1 LVGSEGPPVA
11 PASMGNLV
19 YNGYMITVI
28 IAGGSGTRLWPLST
42 STKPKQ
48 LLKLVN
54 DYTMVQNTY
63 NRATTFSKEIYVVP
77 DESLVT
83 LLKQQLPVLDDEH
96 IISEPGRRGTANCII
111 AALAHIAK
119 NHKDHDEPIA
129 FISADHQVRD
139 VDGFG
144 RSFEKAGEA
153 SVALNDIAL
162 IGVEPTFPATGFGY
176 IERGDE
182 TNDEGVYRV
191 ESFKEKPDFDTAR
204 KYMHAGN
211 YLWNCGYFVGSINT
225 FLATMKTSAP
235 DLLKRYETLLKL
247 DDKTPDYVKAY
258 QAFES
263 DSIDYALIEKA
274 KQLVVIPAT
283 FDWMDVGNFK
293 DLHDVNEQDESGNYL
308 YGNKIH
314 QIEVENA
321 YIRNEEEK
329 DIAIIGLDNVVV
341 VNTPDGLLVARK
353 DLAPKIGDIA
363 KKIQGS

>member
-1 LVGSEGPPVA
+1 
-11 PASMGNLV
+11 
-19 YNGYMITVI
+19 MITVI

-77 DESLVT
+77 DESLVE
-83 LLKQQLPVLDDEH
+83 LLKQQLPVLDGEH
-96 IISEPGRRGTANCII
+96 IISEPGRRGTANCIV

-119 NHKDHDEPIA
+119 NHADYDEPIA

-144 RSFEKAGEA
+144 RSFERAGEA
-153 SVALNDIAL
+153 STELGEIAL
-162 IGVEPTFPATGFGY
+162 IGIEPSFPATGFGY
-176 IERGDE
+176 IERGNEMSDAA
-182 TNDEGVYRV
+182 DVYSV
-191 ESFKEKPDFDTAR
+191 KSFKEKPDFDTAR

-211 YLWNCGYFVGSINT
+211 YLWNCGYFVGSVNT
-225 FLATMKTSAP
+225 FLKTMKTSAP
-235 DLLKRYETLLKL
+235 TLLKRYEALMKL
-247 DDKTPDYVKAY
+247 DDGTKEYVAKY
-258 QAFES
+258 QSFEN

-274 KQLVVIPAT
+274 KDLVVIPAT

-293 DLHDVNEQDESGNYL
+293 DLHDVNEQDELGNYV
-308 YGNKIH
+308 YGDKVH
-314 QIEVENA
+314 QIEVENT
-321 YIRNEEEK
+321 YVRNEEDK
-329 DIAIIGLDNVVV
+329 HIAIIGLDNVVV

-353 DLAPKIGDIA
+353 DLAPRVGEIA

>member
-1 LVGSEGPPVA
+1 
-11 PASMGNLV
+11 
-19 YNGYMITVI
+19 MITVI

-42 STKPKQ
+42 SAKPKQ

-63 NRATTFSKEIYVVP
+63 NRATTFSKEIYVIP
-77 DESLVT
+77 DETIVK

-119 NHKDHDEPIA
+119 NHPDHDEPIA

-139 VDGFG
+139 VEGFG
-144 RSFEKAGEA
+144 RSFIKAGEA
-153 SVALNDIAL
+153 SKALKEIAL
-162 IGVEPTFPATGFGY
+162 IGIEPTFPATGFGY
-176 IERGDE
+176 IERGAE
-182 TNDEGVYRV
+182 TSQESVYEV
-191 ESFKEKPDFDTAR
+191 KSFKEKPDFDTAR

-211 YLWNCGYFVGSINT
+211 YLWNCGYFVGSVNT
-225 FLATMKTSAP
+225 FLQTMKSSAP
-235 DLLKRYETLLKL
+235 ALLERYEALMGL
-247 DDKTPDYVKAY
+247 DDGTKEYVDTY
-258 QAFES
+258 QSFES

-274 KQLVVIPAT
+274 KKLVVTPAT

-293 DLHDVNEQDESGNYL
+293 DLHDVNEQDEIGNYIC
-308 YGNKIH
+308 GDKVH
-314 QIEVENA
+314 MIEVENA
-321 YIRNEEEK
+321 YVRNEEEK

-353 DLAPKIGDIA
+353 DLAPKVGDIA
-363 KKIQGS
+363 KKIQS

>member
-1 LVGSEGPPVA
+1 
-11 PASMGNLV
+11 
-19 YNGYMITVI
+19 MITVI

-42 STKPKQ
+42 SARPKQ

-77 DESLVT
+77 DESLVK

-119 NHKDHDEPIA
+119 NHPDHDEPIA

-139 VDGFG
+139 VEGFG
-144 RSFEKAGEA
+144 RSFIKAGEA
-153 SVALNDIAL
+153 SKALKEIAL
-162 IGVEPTFPATGFGY
+162 IGIEPTFPATGFGY
-176 IERGDE
+176 IERGAE
-182 TNDEGVYRV
+182 TSQESVYEV
-191 ESFKEKPDFDTAR
+191 KSFKEKPDFDTAR

-211 YLWNCGYFVGSINT
+211 YLWNCGYFVGSVNT
-225 FLATMKTSAP
+225 FLQTMKSSAP
-235 DLLKRYETLLKL
+235 ALLERYEALMGL
-247 DDKTPDYVKAY
+247 DDGTKEYVDTY
-258 QAFES
+258 QSFES

-274 KQLVVIPAT
+274 KKLVVTPAA

-293 DLHDVNEQDESGNYL
+293 DLHDVNEQDEIGNYIC
-308 YGNKIH
+308 GDKVH
-314 QIEVENA
+314 MIEVENA
-321 YIRNEEEK
+321 YVRNEEEK

-341 VNTPDGLLVARK
+341 VNTPDGVLVARK
-353 DLAPKIGDIA
+353 DLAPKVGDIA
-363 KKIQGS
+363 KKIQS

>member
-1 LVGSEGPPVA
+1 
-11 PASMGNLV
+11 
-19 YNGYMITVI
+19 MITVI

-42 STKPKQ
+42 SAKPKQ

-77 DESLVT
+77 DESLVK

-119 NHKDHDEPIA
+119 NHPDHDEPIA

-139 VDGFG
+139 VEGFG
-144 RSFEKAGEA
+144 RSFIKAGEA
-153 SVALNDIAL
+153 SKALKEIAL
-162 IGVEPTFPATGFGY
+162 IGIEPTFPATGFGY
-176 IERGDE
+176 IERGAE
-182 TNDEGVYRV
+182 TSQESVYEV
-191 ESFKEKPDFDTAR
+191 KSFKEKPDFDTAR

-211 YLWNCGYFVGSINT
+211 YLWNCGYFVGSVNT
-225 FLATMKTSAP
+225 FLQAMKSSSPA
-235 DLLKRYETLLKL
+235 LLERYEALMGL
-247 DDKTPDYVKAY
+247 DDGTKEYIDTY
-258 QAFES
+258 QSFES

-274 KQLVVIPAT
+274 KKLIVTPAT

-293 DLHDVNEQDESGNYL
+293 DLHDVNEQDEIGNYIC
-308 YGNKIH
+308 GDKVH
-314 QIEVENA
+314 MIEVENA
-321 YIRNEEEK
+321 YVRNEEEK

-353 DLAPKIGDIA
+353 DLAPKVGDIA
-363 KKIQGS
+363 KKIQS

>member
-1 LVGSEGPPVA
+1 
-11 PASMGNLV
+11 
-19 YNGYMITVI
+19 MITVI

-42 STKPKQ
+42 PARPKQ

-77 DESLVT
+77 DESLVK

-119 NHKDHDEPIA
+119 NHPDHDEPIA
-129 FISADHQVRD
+129 FITADHQVRD
-139 VDGFG
+139 VEGFG
-144 RSFEKAGEA
+144 RSFIKAGEA
-153 SVALNDIAL
+153 SKALKEIAL
-162 IGVEPTFPATGFGY
+162 VGIEPTYPATGFGY
-176 IERGDE
+176 IERGAE
-182 TNDEGVYRV
+182 TSQESVYEV
-191 ESFKEKPDFDTAR
+191 KSFKEKPDFDTAR

-211 YLWNCGYFVGSINT
+211 YLWNCGCFVGSVNT
-225 FLATMKTSAP
+225 FLQTMKSSAP
-235 DLLKRYETLLKL
+235 VLLERYEALMGL
-247 DDKTPDYVKAY
+247 DDGTKEYVDTY
-258 QAFES
+258 HSFES

-274 KQLVVIPAT
+274 KKLIVTPAT

-293 DLHDVNEQDESGNYL
+293 DLHDVNEQDEVGNYI
-308 YGNKIH
+308 YGDKVH
-314 QIEVENA
+314 MIEVENA
-321 YIRNEEEK
+321 YVRNEEEK

-353 DLAPKIGDIA
+353 DLAPKVGDIA
-363 KKIQGS
+363 KKIQS

>member
-1 LVGSEGPPVA
+1 
-11 PASMGNLV
+11 
-19 YNGYMITVI
+19 MITVI

-42 STKPKQ
+42 SAKPKQ

-77 DESLVT
+77 DESLVK

-119 NHKDHDEPIA
+119 NHPDHDEPIA

-139 VDGFG
+139 VEGFG
-144 RSFEKAGEA
+144 RSFIKAGEA
-153 SVALNDIAL
+153 SKALKEIAL
-162 IGVEPTFPATGFGY
+162 IGIEPTFPATGFGY
-176 IERGDE
+176 IERGAE
-182 TNDEGVYRV
+182 TSQESVYEV
-191 ESFKEKPDFDTAR
+191 KSFKEKPDFDTAR

-211 YLWNCGYFVGSINT
+211 YLWNCGYFVGSVNT
-225 FLATMKTSAP
+225 FLQAMKSSSPA
-235 DLLKRYETLLKL
+235 LLERYEALMGL
-247 DDKTPDYVKAY
+247 DDSTKEYIDTY
-258 QAFES
+258 QSFES

-274 KQLVVIPAT
+274 KKLVVTPAT

-293 DLHDVNEQDESGNYL
+293 DLHDVNEQDEIGNYIC
-308 YGNKIH
+308 GDKVH
-314 QIEVENA
+314 MIEVENA
-321 YIRNEEEK
+321 YVRNEEEK

-353 DLAPKIGDIA
+353 DLAPKVGDIA
-363 KKIQGS
+363 KKIQS